1 MPPLAPPWL
10 VSAGQPARFG
20 PAVLARRQGE
30 AVARDA
36 RAVVAALAPA
46 AAVAREAVPAA
57 VPPRESTWA
66 RVAVF
71 AAKAPL
77 TAVVMAVAAE
87 VGFAAASSAK
97 AVVARAAPEV
107 AWALV
112 VVRVPQPSGAR
123 LPAAVIPRPEPRP
136 LGQPETP
143 SRPTPVRG
151 RSAKSRCGPGRA
163 AQPTPPHAW
172 QTNRPAIGEPAPGG
186 CWASDSA
193 RVLLTTRAHRSR
205 PLWPAHLWTEI
216 M

>member
-10 VSAGQPARFG
+10 ASAGQLARFG
-20 PAVLARRQGE
+20 PAVLARRRDE

-36 RAVVAALAPA
+36 RAVAAALAPV
-46 AAVAREAVPAA
+46 AVAREGVPAA
-57 VPPRESTWA
+57 VPPPRESTLA
-66 RVAVF
+66 QVAVC

-77 TAVVMAVAAE
+77 TALVMAVAAE

-186 CWASDSA
+186 CWTSDSA
-193 RVLLTTRAHRSR
+193 PVLLTNRARRSR